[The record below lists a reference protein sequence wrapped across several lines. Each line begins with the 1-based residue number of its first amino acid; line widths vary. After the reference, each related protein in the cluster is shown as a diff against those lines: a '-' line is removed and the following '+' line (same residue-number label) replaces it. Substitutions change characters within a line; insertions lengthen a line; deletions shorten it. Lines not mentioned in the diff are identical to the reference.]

1 MIMKGLV
8 LFALCLLAAQ
18 AYQEEDDVLVLTDAD
33 IDQALGEFDGLL
45 VEFYA
50 PWCGHCKK
58 LAPEYAKAAARLK
71 AQDPPIRIAKVDAT
85 ENQASGSKYGV
96 QGYPTLKWFSK
107 GTPKDYEG
115 PRDENGIVN
124 WINKRLG
131 PSVQVM
137 DSLAALNDY
146 IEKSNV
152 AAVLFAQKES
162 EEAKV
167 YEGVAKDSEDGF
179 FILSTSAEALA
190 AHKVSEPA
198 LVIFKKFDDLKV
210 QYSGNFRAKRIVE
223 FIKANRMPWTMPFDD
238 QAIDYI
244 FKSQNPIIFIFR
256 SDSATEIDEM
266 MKEAAVA
273 TKDFIKFC
281 YVDLAKDSNKRL
293 ADYLGISATDQ
304 PSVMAITPNSEGVLK
319 YKFTESAI
327 TAETLKAYA
336 GKYQREELQDFYKSE
351 DIPAEPFDEGVRV
364 LVAKNFES
372 VVMDPTKDVMVEFYA
387 PWCGHCKKLAP
398 EYQEVAEHFKD
409 KNVII
414 AKIDATANEVQ
425 GQGVKGFPTLKF
437 FSAKDKTGVLYEGER
452 SRDGLIKYIEENAT
466 AAGPKTDL

>member
-1 MIMKGLV
+1 MKGLV

-18 AYQEEDDVLVLTDAD
+18 AYEEEDDVLVLTDAT
-33 IDQALGEFDGLL
+33 IDQALAEFDGLL

-58 LAPEYAKAAARLK
+58 LAPEYAKAASRLK

-85 ENQASGSKYGV
+85 ASTEAAGKYGV
-96 QGYPTLKWFSK
+96 QGYPTLKWFTK
-107 GTPKDYEG
+107 GLPKDYEG

-131 PSVQVM
+131 PSVQVL

-167 YEGVAKDSEDGF
+167 YEGVAKDSDDGF
-179 FILSTSAEALA
+179 FVLSTSAEALA

-210 QYSGNFRAKRIVE
+210 QYSGNFRAKRLAE

-238 QAIDYI
+238 KAIDYI
-244 FKSQNPIIFIFR
+244 FKEQNPIIFIFR
-256 SDSATEIDEM
+256 SDSATEIDDM
-266 MKEAAVA
+266 MREAAVA

-281 YVDLAKDSNKRL
+281 YVDLAKESNKRL
-293 ADYLGISATDQ
+293 ADYLGVSPADQ
-304 PSVMAITPNSEGVLK
+304 PSVMAINPNSEGVLK
-319 YKFTESAI
+319 YKFTESSI
-327 TAETLKAYA
+327 TAETLKVYA
-336 GKYQREELQDFYKSE
+336 GKYQKRELQAFYKSE
-351 DIPAEPFDEGVRV
+351 EIPEEPFDGDVRV

-398 EYQEVAEHFKD
+398 EYQEVAEHFKG
-409 KNVII
+409 KNIII
-414 AKIDATANEVQ
+414 AKIDATANEVE
-425 GQGVKGFPTLKF
+425 GQGIKGFPTLKF
-437 FSAKDKTGVLYEGER
+437 FSAKNKSGVLYEGER
-452 SRDGLIKYIEENAT
+452 SKDGLINYIEENAT
-466 AAGPKTDL
+466 APDPKTDL